1 MKPDKVAS
9 SSSGNYK
16 PGTYVYQALQTI
28 NAEEIKKVIKLMETA
43 NEQYLAQQDEE
54 DEETPATQPA
64 ILAETFPACGKD
76 KELNIAEV
84 LVTCNFIFRD
94 A

>member
-1 MKPDKVAS
+1 VAS

-16 PGTYVYQALQTI
+16 PGTYVYQNLQTI
-28 NAEEIKKVIKLMETA
+28 NAEEIKKIIKLMEMA
-43 NEQYLAQQDEE
+43 NDQYLSHLND
-54 DEETPATQPA
+54 DDDDSPAVQPE
-64 ILAETFPACGKD
+64 ILGETFPPCEKG
-76 KELNIAEV
+76 KELNVAEV

>member
-1 MKPDKVAS
+1 
-9 SSSGNYK
+9 
-16 PGTYVYQALQTI
+16 
-28 NAEEIKKVIKLMETA
+28 META
-43 NEQYLAQQDEE
+43 NEQYLAQQDD
-54 DEETPATQPA
+54 DEGTSAIQPE
-64 ILAETFPACGKD
+64 ILGETFPACGKD

>member
-1 MKPDKVAS
+1 VAS

-16 PGTYVYQALQTI
+16 PGTYVYQNLQTI
-28 NAEEIKKVIKLMETA
+28 NAEEIKKVIKLMEMA
-43 NEQYLAQQDEE
+43 NDQYLSHLND
-54 DEETPATQPA
+54 DDDDSPAVQPE
-64 ILAETFPACGKD
+64 ILGETFPPCEKD
-76 KELNIAEV
+76 KELNVAEV

>member
-43 NEQYLAQQDEE
+43 N
-54 DEETPATQPA
+54 PALQPA
-64 ILAETFPACGKD
+64 ILGETFPACGKD